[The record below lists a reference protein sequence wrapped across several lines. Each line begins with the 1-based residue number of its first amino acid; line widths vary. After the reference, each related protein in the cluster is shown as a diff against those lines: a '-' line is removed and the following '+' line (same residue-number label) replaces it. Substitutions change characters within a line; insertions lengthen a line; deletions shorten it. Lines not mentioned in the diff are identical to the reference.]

1 MLSGA
6 KVWQNARTPMTSP
19 TTTADSVKFFAATD
33 VGRIRDHNEDNF
45 LVDKK
50 LGLFVVAD
58 GMGGHAAGEVA
69 SAMAVR
75 TLHEEIKREQ
85 SMLDDFIRGARGA
98 ARVSITDITT
108 LLEHAVHRACAR
120 IHEAAM
126 ADPEK
131 RGMGTTMSAL
141 LVLGVTGFIAHVGDS
156 RIYLTR
162 GGRTSQVTEDH
173 TVYNE
178 LIKKGKLTPEQIAKV
193 SAKKNAITRAVGVYE
208 RVEVDTLSL
217 ELLPGDQFILASD
230 GLTQYLKEE
239 QELAEHLAGE
249 GDDAVRA
256 LIALANERGGSDN
269 ITVILVRMLGDGDGA
284 EAEARK
290 KRIALKREVLVKM
303 PIFAR
308 LTERELLRVMQVAE
322 VLEYAP
328 GARVITEGERGDE
341 LFIMLSGK
349 VDVSKG
355 GSPLVQLGQ
364 GEHFGEM
371 ALIRSAPR
379 SATVTAAGNAEILC
393 IRRPQFF
400 EILRREHEIGVKILW
415 QFLGVLAD
423 RLDQTSS
430 DLKSA
435 REELAA
441 EEIDIEDDHNP
452 FG

>member
-1 MLSGA
+1 MR
-6 KVWQNARTPMTSP
+6 RTPMTS
-19 TTTADSVKFFAATD
+19 TTTTTDSVKFFAATD

-75 TLHEEIKREQ
+75 TLHEELKREQ
-85 SMLDDFIRGARGA
+85 SMLDDFVRGARGA
-98 ARVSITDITT
+98 ARVSLTDITT

-162 GGRTSQVTEDH
+162 AGTSSQVTEDH

-178 LIKKGKLTPEQIAKV
+178 LIKKGKLTQEQIAKV
-193 SAKKNAITRAVGVYE
+193 AAKKNAITRAVGVYE
-208 RVEVDTLSL
+208 RVEVDTLCL

-239 QELAEHLAGE
+239 QELADHLASGE
-249 GDDAVRA
+249 GDNAVRD
-256 LIALANERGGSDN
+256 LITLANERGGSDN
-269 ITVILVRMLGDGDGA
+269 ITVVLVRMLGDGDA
-284 EAEARK
+284 ADAEARK
-290 KRIALKREVLVKM
+290 KRLALKREVLVKM

-322 VLEYAP
+322 VLAFAP

-349 VDVSKG
+349 VGVSKG
-355 GSPLVQLGQ
+355 GSQLVQLGQ

-371 ALIRSAPR
+371 ALIRSAAR
-379 SATVTAAGNAEILC
+379 SATVIAETNAEILC
-393 IRRPQFF
+393 IRRAQFF

-430 DLKSA
+430 DLRSA

>member
-1 MLSGA
+1 ME
-6 KVWQNARTPMTSP
+6 
-19 TTTADSVKFFAATD
+19 SVKFFAATD

-50 LGLFVVAD
+50 IGLFVVAD

-69 SAMAVR
+69 SALAVR
-75 TLHEEIKREQ
+75 TVHEELKKEQ
-85 SMLDDFIRGARGA
+85 SMLDDFLRGARGA
-98 ARVSITDITT
+98 ARVSQTDIIT
-108 LLEHAVHRACAR
+108 LFEHAVHRACAR
-120 IHEAAM
+120 IHEQAV

-131 RGMGTTMSAL
+131 RGMGTTLSAL

-156 RIYLTR
+156 RIYMTR
-162 GGRTSQVTEDH
+162 GNVTSQVTEDH

-217 ELLPGDQFILASD
+217 ELLPGDQFVLASD
-230 GLTQYLKEE
+230 GLTQYLREE
-239 QELAEHLAGE
+239 GELGEHVSVDAGDEAVRGLIHLAN
-249 GDDAVRA
+249 D
-256 LIALANERGGSDN
+256 RGGSDN
-269 ITVILVRMLGDGDGA
+269 ITVILVRMLGDAA
-284 EAEARK
+284 EAEERK
-290 KRIALKREVLVKM
+290 RRLALKREVLVKM

-308 LTERELLRVMQVAE
+308 LAERELLRVLQVAE
-322 VLEYAP
+322 VLQFAP
-328 GARVITEGERGDE
+328 GARVISEGDKGDE

-349 VDVSKG
+349 AGVSKG
-355 GSPLVQLGQ
+355 GSQLTTLGM

-371 ALIRSAPR
+371 ALIRAAAR
-379 SATVTAAGNAEILC
+379 SATVIAETQAEILC
-393 IRRPQFF
+393 IRRAQFF

-430 DLKSA
+430 DLRNA

-441 EEIDIEDDHNP
+441 EEIDLTPDDHDP

>member
-1 MLSGA
+1 MPA
-6 KVWQNARTPMTSP
+6 TTMTME
-19 TTTADSVKFFAATD
+19 SVKFFAATD

-50 LGLFVVAD
+50 IGLFVVAD

-69 SAMAVR
+69 SALAVR
-75 TLHEEIKREQ
+75 TVHEELKKEQ
-85 SMLDDFIRGARGA
+85 SMLDDFLRGARGA
-98 ARVSITDITT
+98 ARVSQTDITT
-108 LLEHAVHRACAR
+108 LFEHAVHRACAR
-120 IHEAAM
+120 IHEQAVL
-126 ADPEK
+126 DPEK
-131 RGMGTTMSAL
+131 RGMGTTLSAL

-162 GGRTSQVTEDH
+162 GNVTSQVTEDH

-217 ELLPGDQFILASD
+217 ELLPGDQFVLASD
-230 GLTQYLKEE
+230 GLTQYLREE
-239 QELAEHLAGE
+239 QELGEHVAVDQ
-249 GDDAVRA
+249 GDNAVRGS
-256 LIALANERGGSDN
+256 ISLANERGGSDN
-269 ITVILVRMLGDGDGA
+269 ITVILVRMLGDAA
-284 EAEARK
+284 EAEERK
-290 KRIALKREVLVKM
+290 RRLALKREVLVKM

-308 LTERELLRVMQVAE
+308 LAERELLRVLQVAE
-322 VLEYAP
+322 VLQYAP
-328 GARVITEGERGDE
+328 GSRVITEGESGDE

-349 VDVSKG
+349 VGVSKG
-355 GSPLVQLGQ
+355 GSHMVTLGT

-371 ALIRSAPR
+371 ALIRAAPR
-379 SATVTAAGNAEILC
+379 SATVTAESAVEILC
-393 IRRPQFF
+393 IRRAQFF
-400 EILRREHEIGVKILW
+400 EILRREHAIGVKILW

-430 DLKSA
+430 DLRNA

-441 EEIDIEDDHNP
+441 EEIELSLDEHSP

>member
-1 MLSGA
+1 MRA
-6 KVWQNARTPMTSP
+6 TTMTME
-19 TTTADSVKFFAATD
+19 SVKFFAATD
-33 VGRIRDHNEDNF
+33 VGRVRDHNEDNF

-50 LGLFVVAD
+50 IGLFIVAD

-69 SAMAVR
+69 SALAVR
-75 TLHEEIKREQ
+75 TVHEELKKEQ
-85 SMLDDFIRGARGA
+85 SMLDDYIRGARGA
-98 ARVSITDITT
+98 ARVSQTEIVT
-108 LLEHAVHRACAR
+108 LFEHAVHRACAR
-120 IHEAAM
+120 IHEQAV
-126 ADPEK
+126 ADPAK
-131 RGMGTTMSAL
+131 RGMGTTLSAL

-156 RIYLTR
+156 RIYMTR
-162 GGRTSQVTEDH
+162 GSATHQVTEDH

-208 RVEVDTLSL
+208 RVEVDTIAM

-230 GLTQYLKEE
+230 GLTQYLREDA
-239 QELAEHLAGE
+239 ELGEHIGVDE
-249 GDDAVRA
+249 GDSAVRG
-256 LIALANERGGSDN
+256 LVALANDRGGSDN
-269 ITVILVRMLGDGDGA
+269 ITVILVRMMGDVA
-284 EAEARK
+284 EAEERK
-290 KRIALKREVLVKM
+290 KRLALKREVLVKM

-308 LTERELLRVMQVAE
+308 LGERELLRVLQVAE
-322 VLEYAP
+322 VLSFQP
-328 GARVITEGERGDE
+328 GARVITEGDKGDE

-349 VDVSKG
+349 AGVSRG
-355 GSPLVQLGQ
+355 GSQLVTLGT

-371 ALIRSAPR
+371 ALIRSAAR
-379 SATVTAAGNAEILC
+379 SATVTAETPAEILC
-393 IRRPQFF
+393 IRRAQFF

-430 DLKSA
+430 DLRNA

-441 EEIDIEDDHNP
+441 EEIDLSPDDHDP